1 MLSEALPCFQL
12 LRMGPASP
20 VDSPNRDLYTFRP
33 ARPSCTYRLGRRAEV
48 CDVIL
53 VSEQNP
59 ALISRIH
66 AEIQAERDA
75 DSTAGEWRVGLVD
88 CSTHGTYVNA
98 IRVPHGRRVDLND
111 GDLLTF
117 GHPNPV
123 PEGGALPP
131 PHGSSEFYFLF
142 QKVHV
147 RPQDF
152 AAITE
157 PKAPWA
163 SSCGFRPV
171 LPSGNHRIRPLSRHL
186 STSLSCRSKATLIL
200 SSIGSLSKL
209 KPQPFTFSLGRTRC
223 VEPPAQPRASRNRR
237 KSAHTLLPELED
249 EITRLE
255 EEQPAA
261 AGKEQRLSS
270 FMHCHSNSNHPLRI
284 QQRVPE
290 GSKNLQEDV
299 GPKLHITPT
308 GKRRGRPRKNPLGGT
323 CQVFSQTL
331 SASEPCAAPRC
342 HLPEDEMVEWVQCD
356 GCDAWFHVA
365 CVGCSYS
372 AVKEADFRCAACRS

>member
-20 VDSPNRDLYTFRP
+20 GDSPNRDLYTFRP

-48 CDVIL
+48 CDVVL
-53 VSEQNP
+53 VSEENP
-59 ALISRIH
+59 ALVSRIH
-66 AEIQAERDA
+66 AEIHAERDS

-88 CSTHGTYVNA
+88 YSTHGTYINA
-98 IRVPHGRRVDLND
+98 VRVPHGQRVDLND

-117 GHPNPV
+117 GHPSPV
-123 PEGGALPP
+123 PEGCALPL
-131 PHGSSEFYFLF
+131 PHSNSEFYFLF

-171 LPSGNHRIRPLSRHL
+171 LPSGNHRIRPLSRH
-186 STSLSCRSKATLIL
+186 SPTALSCRSKATLIL

-209 KPQPFTFSLGRTRC
+209 KPQPFTFSLGRGRC
-223 VEPPAQPRASRNRR
+223 TEPPAQPKTSRNRR

-255 EEQPAA
+255 EEQPTP
-261 AGKEQRLSS
+261 GKEQRLGGYA
-270 FMHCHSNSNHPLRI
+270 HCHSALRL

-290 GSKNLQEDV
+290 ESQNLQEDE
-299 GPKLHITPT
+299 GPPKLHVTPS
-308 GKRRGRPRKNPLGGT
+308 GKRRGRPRKNPLGST

-331 SASEPCAAPRC
+331 STSEPCAAPRC
-342 HLPEDEMVEWVQCD
+342 HLPQDEMVEWVQCD

-372 AVKEADFRCAACRS
+372 AVKEAEFCCSACRS

>member
-1 MLSEALPCFQL
+1 MLSEVLPCFQL

-20 VDSPNRDLYTFRP
+20 GDSPNRDLYTFRP
-33 ARPSCTYRLGRRAEV
+33 ARPSCIYRLGRRADV

-53 VSEQNP
+53 VSQQNP

-66 AEIQAERDA
+66 VEIHAERDA
-75 DSTAGEWRVGLVD
+75 DSTAGDWRVSLVD
-88 CSTHGTYVNA
+88 CSTHGTYINA
-98 IRVPHGRRVDLND
+98 IRVPHGQQVDLTD

-117 GHPNPV
+117 GHPDPV
-123 PEGGALPP
+123 PEGCALPP
-131 PHGSSEFYFLF
+131 SHGNSEFYFLF
-142 QKVHV
+142 QKVQV

-163 SSCGFRPV
+163 FSCGFRPV
-171 LPSGNHRIRPLSRHL
+171 LPSGDHRIRPLSHH
-186 STSLSCRSKATLIL
+186 SPTSLSCHSKATLIL
-200 SSIGSLSKL
+200 NSIGSLSKL
-209 KPQPFTFSLGRTRC
+209 KPQPFTFSLGHGRRT
-223 VEPPAQPRASRNRR
+223 EPPSQPRASRNRR

-255 EEQPAA
+255 EEQPPPE
-261 AGKEQRLSS
+261 KEQRLGSY
-270 FMHCHSNSNHPLRI
+270 MHCHKPLRLRL
-284 QQRVPE
+284 QQRAPE
-290 GSKNLQEDV
+290 GSKNLTGDTA
-299 GPKLHITPT
+299 PKLQVTPS

-331 SASEPCAAPRC
+331 SASEPCAAAPCR
-342 HLPEDEMVEWVQCD
+342 LPQDEIVEWVQCD

-372 AVKEADFRCAACRS
+372 AVQDADFRCTTCRP